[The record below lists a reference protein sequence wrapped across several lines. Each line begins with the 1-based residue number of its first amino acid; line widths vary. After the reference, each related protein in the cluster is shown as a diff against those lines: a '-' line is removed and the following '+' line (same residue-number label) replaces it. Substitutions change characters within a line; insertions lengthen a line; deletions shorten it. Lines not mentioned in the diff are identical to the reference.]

1 MATSTISL
9 LIDAIYDQT
18 AAACAV
24 NGSGFE
30 HVEVID
36 GPGGAEGG
44 DSVQVGVSDPDTD
57 DLTQSGSSAEVP
69 GPYGTNRARNEQ
81 GMVWL
86 TITSWSGNDDDPG
99 MRATRE
105 RVEAIAG
112 VVAGLCRTT
121 GNFGVNHV
129 LRVSYGTSSSL
140 WQGRDD
146 AFGVKVRLTVAVGF
160 FARI

>member
-1 MATSTISL
+1 MATSTISA

-18 AAACAV
+18 AAAFAV

-30 HVEVID
+30 HVEVVD

-44 DSVQVGVSDPDTD
+44 DSVQVGVSDPDTEYD
-57 DLTQSGSSAEVP
+57 TQAGSAAEVP
-69 GPYGTNRARNEQ
+69 ATYSTNRTRNEQ

-99 MRATRE
+99 MRAARE

-112 VVAGLCRTT
+112 GVANLCRTT

-140 WQGRDD
+140 WQGRDGLG
-146 AFGVKVRLTVAVGF
+146 AKVRLTVAVGF